1 MGMAEVTVR
10 ELRNMGGKVLK
21 RVARGERLIVT
32 MDGRPV
38 AELRPI
44 ARKSLSAEV
53 LIERRRNVPTMD
65 VASLRADLDS
75 IMDSQV

>member
-1 MGMAEVTVR
+1 
-10 ELRNMGGKVLK
+10 MGGKVLK

>member
-1 MGMAEVTVR
+1 MR

-38 AELRPI
+38 AELRPVT
-44 ARKSLSAEV
+44 RGSQSAEV
-53 LIERRRNVPTMD
+53 LIERRRNIPAID
-65 VASLRADLDS
+65 IPSLRADLDS
-75 IMDSQV
+75 ILDPRV